1 MEDLKRMDVEK
12 SLSHDILHVLK
23 NGKDI
28 DDVSIA
34 IESSQSLLS
43 HCEAECLLT
52 RHELE
57 VYEKKIEAVKKMI
70 REVEQESVSDDDGRE
85 LAEQLQ
91 VERSLQQE
99 LREIEDKHASSKE
112 LAASVDKHNTDLQRK
127 QKDAL
132 RSSDLLSMC
141 ASVTNIIPDFDDK
154 SRISGYIL
162 NGSKSKC
169 ERFDLEPS
177 ISPVE
182 LCNKLWKM

>member
-12 SLSHDILHVLK
+12 SLSHDMLHVLK

-28 DDVSIA
+28 DDVSLA

-43 HCEAECLLT
+43 YCEAECLLT
-52 RHELE
+52 RRELE
-57 VYEKKIEAVKKMI
+57 VYEKKIEAVKKII
-70 REVEQESVSDDDGRE
+70 REVEEESVSDDDGRE
-85 LAEQLQ
+85 LEEQLQ
-91 VERSLQQE
+91 VESSLQQE
-99 LREIEDKHASSKE
+99 LREIKDKKASI
-112 LAASVDKHNTDLQRK
+112 DKHNTDLQRK

-182 LCNKLWKM
+182 LCNELWKM